1 MQVFPIF
8 LYLQNGLYIYIF
20 FFNHLHTLAAEV
32 GPQWIWLLGL
42 LR

>member
-8 LYLQNGLYIYIF
+8 LYLQNGLYIYF